1 MARHPLLR
9 SDERQPGGYP
19 VSVKPVRQGIQTIER
34 AAMILRLLSVRS
46 RRMGVVELARE
57 TGVPKGTAYGL
68 LRTLQLVGYVEQ
80 DNDSG
85 KYQLGAALLPLGFTY
100 LDTNAL
106 RTAALNG
113 AYALATRS
121 GERVRVG
128 ALHENRVLTVHH
140 VSALDDGRWVPEVGS
155 VMPAHATALG
165 KVLLASHRHLITE
178 LADHLPRYT
187 SATITEI
194 PRLQG
199 ELDQISDRGWASE
212 IGELLPG
219 IASVAAPIEN
229 RHLVQVGAIGI
240 EGSIER
246 VCKDDSPRAEL
257 VARVLEG
264 ARIISRELGANG
276 WPQ

>member
-1 MARHPLLR
+1 
-9 SDERQPGGYP
+9 

-34 AAMILRLLSVRS
+34 AATILRLLSVRS

-57 TGVPKGTAYGL
+57 VGVPKGTAHGL

-80 DNDSG
+80 DSDSG

-128 ALHENRVLTVHH
+128 TLHQNRVLTVHH

-155 VMPAHATALG
+155 LMPTHATALG
-165 KVLLASHRHLITE
+165 KVLLAPRRHLVIE
-178 LADHLPRYT
+178 LADPLPRYT
-187 SATITEI
+187 SATVTDIQ
-194 PRLQG
+194 RLRR

-219 IASVAAPIEN
+219 TASVAAPIEN
-229 RHLVQVGAIGI
+229 RHLVNVGAIGI

-246 VCKDDSPRAEL
+246 VCEDGAPRAEL